1 MRITEIPRL
10 VSSAV
15 LGSCL
20 LLPISGL
27 AQNLSRTGATIT
39 VMTSLDKDHDGL
51 VSKSEIYEYF
61 SYRLYLRDTNGDMS
75 VDIKEMTESTRSQP
89 LSLYAASNL
98 LNTFD
103 MNGDGRMSYQEITQR
118 LEASRTFEIMDL
130 SRDGYLSPQEMR
142 IRGYVV
148 Q

>member
-1 MRITEIPRL
+1 
-10 VSSAV
+10 
-15 LGSCL
+15 
-20 LLPISGL
+20 
-27 AQNLSRTGATIT
+27 
-39 VMTSLDKDHDGL
+39 MTSLDKDHDGL